1 MKNFT
6 KKIVFIP
13 LTVII
18 IIFAIVILMNSVI
31 LPWYVEA
38 PEFRVPN
45 LIGKSQI
52 EAVKILKS
60 LKLNPILEGPKYDE
74 RVPKD
79 RVIYHRPHANTLVK
93 EGRRIYLYIS
103 GGEPLVKMPTIIGKT
118 LRDAKITI
126 ERNGLV
132 IGEIEKVR
140 SEFAANTVIEQTPEP
155 AENVKKGSVVDLKVS
170 VGPKIGM
177 IRVPNLLGKSL
188 RAGEKLLRK
197 NSLYIRKINHQYAP
211 SLLPNTIYDQVPS
224 EGRLVNVGDSIDVWV
239 TTTKPE

>member
-1 MKNFT
+1 MKKIT
-6 KKIVFIP
+6 KKIVFVP

-45 LIGKSQI
+45 LIGKSKT

-74 RVPKD
+74 NIPKD
-79 RVIYHRPHANTLVK
+79 HVIYHRPHANTLVK

-103 GGEPLVKMPTIIGKT
+103 GGEPLVKMPTLVGKT
-118 LRDAKITI
+118 LRDAKITV

-132 IGEIEKVR
+132 LGEIEKVR
-140 SEFAANTVIEQTPEP
+140 SEFAAKTVIEQSPE
-155 AENVKKGSVVDLKVS
+155 ANENVEKGSVVDMKVS

-177 IRVPNLLGKSL
+177 IRVPNLIGKSL
-188 RAGEKLLRK
+188 RKGERLLRN
-197 NSLYIRKINHQYAP
+197 NSLYVRKVNYQVSP
-211 SLLPNTIYDQVPS
+211 NLLPNTIYDQFPS

-239 TTTKPE
+239 TK

>member
-1 MKNFT
+1 MKKFT

-31 LPWYVEA
+31 LPWYVDA

-74 RVPKD
+74 HVPKD
-79 RVIYHRPHANTLVK
+79 HVIYHRPHANTLVK

-132 IGEIEKVR
+132 IGKIEKVR
-140 SEFAANTVIEQTPEP
+140 SEFAANTVIEQTPES

-239 TTTKPE
+239 TTTKSE